1 MSNAVLPVNGIAL
14 RADVLSKA
22 IDVKAPAFP
31 VALAPVA
38 KLNVGT
44 SKTATPPFN
53 TKTVRRWEIQ
63 GKELYV
69 MMNGATA
76 AKLGLRMHDRIELSN
91 PAGKFTARVNLFEG
105 VINDTVAVPAGH
117 GHTAFDEFSKGKGE
131 NVMRLLAAGAEPGTG
146 LSVWTSAGV
155 NIAKA

>member
-1 MSNAVLPVNGIAL
+1 MSTPSDVAKKLGADLGVAAFADALKAKAEARGASFTEPSATNAHVSNAVLPVNGIAL

-63 GKELYV
+63 G
-69 MMNGATA
+69 N
-76 AKLGLRMHDRIELSN
+76 
-91 PAGKFTARVNLFEG
+91 
-105 VINDTVAVPAGH
+105 
-117 GHTAFDEFSKGKGE
+117 
-131 NVMRLLAAGAEPGTG
+131 
-146 LSVWTSAGV
+146 
-155 NIAKA
+155 